1 MIRVLRAFA
10 AAAALVFSAMA
21 PQQPCAGCPASWNPT
36 SLTWTATCCNVTVDL
51 SATSGLCN
59 YPPGCTPG
67 PGPCKYYAKPNCTSG
82 TCYVFVQAGG
92 TYVPLPCGV
101 TTYLGP
107 LDCYNNATVTFAFA
121 DCLGNNT
128 SQTSTATCGVCPGP

>member
-1 MIRVLRAFA
+1 MPRVLRVA
-10 AAAALVFSAMA
+10 AAVAALVFSAMA
-21 PQQPCAGCPASWNPT
+21 PIQQQCAGCPASWNPT
-36 SLTWTATCCNVTVDL
+36 SLNWSAACCTVTLNL

-67 PGPCKYYAKPNCTSG
+67 PAPCLFYANPNCTSG

-107 LDCYNNATVTFAFA
+107 LDCYGNATLTFAFA
-121 DCLGNNT
+121 DCLGNNAM
-128 SQTSTATCGVCPGP
+128 QTAVATCGVCPT